1 MEQRSGGASAFAS
14 ACFHETIRKGLV
26 LVCLVFG
33 LVVLLGAR
41 CYTIRGAESVFWRIS
56 AVGSIGAA
64 GLATVANFLR
74 HFRFQR
80 SGGCVCVFFRTNRNN
95 AILQRKLALPVI
107 ASVRRIV
114 NVERLCELT
123 SRTAGRNWDFGGFCV
138 RAVIV

>member
-1 MEQRSGGASAFAS
+1 M
-14 ACFHETIRKGLV
+14 
-26 LVCLVFG
+26 FG

-41 CYTIRGAESVFWRIS
+41 CYTIRGSSRVCFGVFR
-56 AVGSIGAA
+56 
-64 GLATVANFLR
+64 LLD
-74 HFRFQR
+74 R
-80 SGGCVCVFFRTNRNN
+80 SGQRVSRPLLTFCVTFDFNDRALVCVSVCVFFRTNRNN